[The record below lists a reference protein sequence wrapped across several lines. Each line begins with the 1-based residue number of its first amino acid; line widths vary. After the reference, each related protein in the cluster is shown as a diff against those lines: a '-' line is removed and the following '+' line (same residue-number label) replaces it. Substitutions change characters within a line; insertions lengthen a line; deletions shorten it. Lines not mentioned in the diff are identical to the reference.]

1 MALYTVL
8 SLRRNDPEPAEPKS
22 MTFRLLVVFAV
33 ALTARLL
40 YAADALRDL
49 PCYELRI
56 YHAAEGKLDAL
67 NARFR
72 DHTMQLFGKHGMT
85 NVGYFVYDAG
95 QKNADADNTLIYL
108 LAHKSKDAA
117 EASFKAFR
125 ADPDWVAAKAASE
138 KDGGGSLTT
147 PDGVK
152 SVFLAPTDYSP
163 TK

>member
-72 DHTMQLFGKHGMT
+72 DHTMKLFEKHGIT
-85 NVGYFVYDAG
+85 NVGYFTPL
-95 QKNADADNTLIYL
+95 DNPDRL
-108 LAHKSKDAA
+108 LYYFLTYPSREARDKSWKEFAA
-117 EASFKAFR
+117 
-125 ADPDWVAAKAASE
+125 
-138 KDGGGSLTT
+138 
-147 PDGVK
+147 
-152 SVFLAPTDYSP
+152 
-163 TK
+163 